1 MRVYEIRDRD
11 CGLALVGLE
20 VDRYRSD
27 GSLAIMLID
36 PDTGEPWCMLT
47 RCLEHPGIDLR
58 PNEAFVDVN
67 NLPFA
72 EGMIAEHALG
82 VFTGASVRSG
92 RREYPLVSFDMGRVL

>member
-1 MRVYEIRDRD
+1 MRLYKISDRD
-11 CGLALVGLE
+11 CGPALVGLE

-27 GSLAIMLID
+27 GSLAIMLVD

-47 RCLEHPGIDLR
+47 RCLEHPGIDLK

-72 EGMIAEHALG
+72 EGMIAEHELG
-82 VFTGASVRSG
+82 VFTGVSARSG
-92 RREYPLVSFDMGRVL
+92 RCEYPLVSFDMDRVL

>member
-1 MRVYEIRDRD
+1 MRVYEMRDRD
-11 CGLALVGLE
+11 CGLALVGIE
-20 VDRYRSD
+20 VDRYRRD

-47 RCLEHPGIDLR
+47 RCLEHPGIDLM

-72 EGMIAEHALG
+72 EALIAEHALG

-92 RREYPLVSFDMGRVL
+92 RCEYPLVSFDMGRVL